1 MKKALSTFLALC
13 MAVSLLPSAALAA
26 EDGGLTQ
33 AEAEAAV
40 AALNAKAGSDF
51 YYELVDDYAD
61 SEIEYRTEVRW
72 WMAEGGHTDQ
82 TLEEEV
88 RAMYDAGFR
97 GVELCQLNESSL
109 DASVYGYGSEQW
121 NHDFHVVLNKALDL
135 GMTVGITS
143 GTNWNTTNVPGLDP
157 DSQAAMQ
164 GVFATSELVEGGASI
179 SGPAPREVLVAGSFG
194 APDTMQPV
202 RDENTF
208 IGAYA
213 FRVIGPDTQM
223 ALGEEVEMTRLDS
236 ASCIDL
242 TGRITIDANGQ
253 ECLDWT
259 APDDGDYYVF
269 FYWQQGT
276 AQQSS
281 PSVEPSYCVNYFD
294 IRGFEA
300 FKEYFSANVLNDPE
314 LNKKIKNGDVQL
326 FMDSL
331 EISRGNC
338 VTYWTEDFADEFMA
352 RKGYDIRPYLF
363 MNIGLPAE
371 SELARWSPLPAEFG
385 TFCVETD
392 DLGTKIFND
401 LRDVQTQLYMENLLE
416 PMEEWLNEYNISLRA
431 QISYGRYFE
440 ISEPTMAVDYP
451 EAENLNQRNQVDIY
465 RLWTGAAKLEN
476 KILSSETGALGGMG
490 YSYDHQRHLQEAYA
504 LYAAGF
510 SRINWHVWTSSW
522 SPESITQN
530 WPGFQSLPFGPGF
543 NPNFNVLG
551 TREPEYATYWAFNQH
566 LGRIQKLLRQGVSRT
581 DVGMLYLKYDQHIA
595 AQCLAEDDM
604 WMQRH
609 DYMLFP
615 STELQENGYT
625 YDYFSPAFLEDDAV
639 SYNAET
645 GTLEQAGYKA
655 LVLWQNW
662 LSLDSAQE
670 LLDLA
675 RQGMKIVVVDGAA
688 VETPYDDGQD
698 EALAQVMEELKGLD
712 NVATAATADD
722 VMEALE
728 SLGVEPYAGFVQ
740 RNQQL
745 LTQVRQD
752 GDNRYMYVYNYCD
765 GSLHDGDDPDHGTHA
780 TVDIELDGMYL
791 PYQID
796 AWTGEV
802 TQLAQYRYEDGKTV
816 ITVDL
821 DYGNVA
827 LYAFEAVD
835 SEDVHVVSADQA
847 DALFTTADGAVIL
860 RATESG
866 TYTATL
872 SDGTAYTNTLV
883 VAAPYDITGWDLIVE
898 AWSASDE
905 RLTRTD
911 TYTDSKGNTSVEY
924 TYDTVKTD
932 TTVHLDKLTTWDRI
946 PEIGQGASG
955 TGHYTAQFN
964 WDGQADGAY
973 LDFGSLVNSMKVYI
987 NGVQTA
993 DLNMNQPVLDITEYL
1008 VPGVN
1013 TIELDYYSNLA
1024 NELLETGVLT
1034 AGNAGWAGYD
1044 IEYRSYGPTQ
1054 AVIIPYAQVDI
1065 TDEVAL
1071 YFTDVGKDS
1080 PYAGAVAALTQQ
1092 GVIKGVGQTKFRPET
1107 VITVAEL
1114 ATFLGRMDGAAV
1126 DDSAAAA
1133 GLTADGWSA
1142 GYVAWAREKGFVG
1155 GQAQYAPLTTEE
1167 VNAALAAFCASRG
1180 ATAVTAQSAS
1190 RGDVVA
1196 VLSTL

>member
-1 MKKALSTFLALC
+1 
-13 MAVSLLPSAALAA
+13 
-26 EDGGLTQ
+26 
-33 AEAEAAV
+33 
-40 AALNAKAGSDF
+40 
-51 YYELVDDYAD
+51 
-61 SEIEYRTEVRW
+61 
-72 WMAEGGHTDQ
+72 
-82 TLEEEV
+82 
-88 RAMYDAGFR
+88 
-97 GVELCQLNESSL
+97 
-109 DASVYGYGSEQW
+109 
-121 NHDFHVVLNKALDL
+121 
-135 GMTVGITS
+135 
-143 GTNWNTTNVPGLDP
+143 
-157 DSQAAMQ
+157 
-164 GVFATSELVEGGASI
+164 
-179 SGPAPREVLVAGSFG
+179 
-194 APDTMQPV
+194 
-202 RDENTF
+202 
-208 IGAYA
+208 
-213 FRVIGPDTQM
+213 
-223 ALGEEVEMTRLDS
+223 
-236 ASCIDL
+236 
-242 TGRITIDANGQ
+242 
-253 ECLDWT
+253 
-259 APDDGDYYVF
+259 
-269 FYWQQGT
+269 
-276 AQQSS
+276 
-281 PSVEPSYCVNYFD
+281 
-294 IRGFEA
+294 
-300 FKEYFSANVLNDPE
+300 
-314 LNKKIKNGDVQL
+314 
-326 FMDSL
+326 
-331 EISRGNC
+331 
-338 VTYWTEDFADEFMA
+338 MA

-802 TQLAQYRYEDGKTV
+802 TQLAQYCYEDGKTV

-872 SDGTAYTNTLV
+872 SDGTAYTNTLA
-883 VAAPYDITGWDLIVE
+883 VAAPYDITGWDLTVE

-1126 DDSAAAA
+1126 DDSAAAV